1 MIRNTTNGDI
11 SDEEFEA
18 VLKPFLD
25 NYDEFIESYIMPEII
40 AYYIANSFNRN
51 SMYSGTFDQHY
62 NSAKDMLNL
71 FNEDYETVK
80 SEVFKLLKIKYAL
93 LVIIAPASNNRFSDR
108 KNKNCEKAGVK
119 QIRLHDFR
127 HSCAS
132 LLIYKGA
139 SINMISKFLGHS
151 KIEETLNTYTH
162 LYSNALSDI
171 TNLIDEMNES

>member
-1 MIRNTTNGDI
+1 MIRKTTNGDI

-25 NYDEFIESYIMPEII
+25 DYDNFIYSYVMPEII

-80 SEVFKLLKIKYAL
+80 AEVFKLLKIKYAL
-93 LVIIAPASNNRFSDR
+93 LVVNENPLELKR
-108 KNKNCEKAGVK
+108 
-119 QIRLHDFR
+119 
-127 HSCAS
+127 
-132 LLIYKGA
+132 
-139 SINMISKFLGHS
+139 
-151 KIEETLNTYTH
+151 IEYEY
-162 LYSNALSDI
+162 
-171 TNLIDEMNES
+171 